1 MKNRLPPWFRQ
12 EIITGAAIKRLSAL
26 SGSGVYTVCSEAR
39 CPNLNACFKE
49 SRLTFLIL
57 GDQCTR
63 HCRFCAIKKAPAGRL
78 GTDTDEPCRIAGEVK
93 RLALKYVVITS
104 VSRDDLDDAGAGQF
118 ARTIEA
124 VKNTGRGIG
133 IEVLI
138 PDFSGNRDSLKK
150 VVNAGPCV
158 LAHNLETVKR
168 LYPEVRP
175 QADYRTSLD
184 VINMVKKIRPDMVT
198 KSSLMLGLGESEAE
212 VVLAMKDLR
221 GARCDVL
228 TLGQYLSPGQA
239 YYPVKEFLS
248 LERFERYFDIGMD
261 MGFKRVSAGPLIR
274 SSYRAEEIYREAI
287 CA

>member
-26 SGSGVYTVCSEAR
+26 SGNGVYTVCSEAR

-78 GTDTDEPCRIAGEVK
+78 GIDTDEPRRIAGEVK

-124 VKNTGRGIG
+124 IKNTGGGIG

-168 LYPEVRP
+168 LYPEVRL

-184 VINMVKKIRPDMVT
+184 VINMVKEIKPDMVT

-221 GARCDVL
+221 SVHCDVL
-228 TLGQYLSPGQA
+228 ALGQYLSPGQA
-239 YYPVKEFLS
+239 YYPVKEFLP

-261 MGFKRVSAGPLIR
+261 MGFKRVSSGPLIR
-274 SSYRAEEIYREAI
+274 SSYRAEEIYREAS